1 MQQQYTTANSRTA
14 DKFVVRLPD
23 GLRADIAVLAEDND
37 RSMNSEIV
45 NRLKR
50 SITQDQL
57 NEEQTKLIGM
67 LLQRITELE
76 AKLQPELEAA

>member
-1 MQQQYTTANSRTA
+1 MQQQYTTTNSRTA

-76 AKLQPELEAA
+76 EKLQSDTEAA

>member
-1 MQQQYTTANSRTA
+1 MQQQYTTTSSRTA

-50 SITQDQL
+50 SMIQDQV
-57 NEEQTKLIGM
+57 NEEQTKLIG
-67 LLQRITELE
+67 LLLHRITELE
-76 AKLQPELEAA
+76 AQLPPEMEAA

>member
-1 MQQQYTTANSRTA
+1 MQQQYTTASSRTA

-50 SITQDQL
+50 SMVQDQV
-57 NEEQTKLIGM
+57 NEEQTKLIG
-67 LLQRITELE
+67 LLLNRITELE
-76 AKLQPELEAA
+76 AQLPPEMEAA

>member
-23 GLRADIAVLAEDND
+23 GLRADIAVLAGHND

-57 NEEQTKLIGM
+57 NEEQTKLISM

-76 AKLQPELEAA
+76 AQLHPEAEAA

>member
-1 MQQQYTTANSRTA
+1 MQQQYTTTNSRTA

-67 LLQRITELE
+67 LLHRITELE
-76 AKLQPELEAA
+76 AQLQPAAEAA

>member
-23 GLRADIAVLAEDND
+23 GLRADIAVLAGDND

-57 NEEQTKLIGM
+57 NEEQTKLISM

-76 AKLQPELEAA
+76 AQLQPVAEAA

>member
-76 AKLQPELEAA
+76 AQLQPEGEAA

>member
-1 MQQQYTTANSRTA
+1 MQQQYTTTSSRTA
-14 DKFVVRLPD
+14 DKFVIRLPD

-50 SITQDQL
+50 SIIQDQVS
-57 NEEQTKLIGM
+57 EEQTKLIGM
-67 LLQRITELE
+67 LLQRIDELE
-76 AKLQPELEAA
+76 AQLQPEAEAA

>member
-1 MQQQYTTANSRTA
+1 MQQQYTTPNSRTA

-76 AKLQPELEAA
+76 EKLQSDTEAA

>member
-57 NEEQTKLIGM
+57 TEEQTKLIGM

-76 AKLQPELEAA
+76 ARLQPESEAA

>member
-67 LLQRITELE
+67 HLQRITELE
-76 AKLQPELEAA
+76 EKLQSDTEAA

>member
-57 NEEQTKLIGM
+57 SEEQTKLIGM

-76 AKLQPELEAA
+76 AKLQPEAEAA

>member
-1 MQQQYTTANSRTA
+1 MQQQYTTTNSRTA
-14 DKFVVRLPD
+14 DKFVIRLPD

-50 SITQDQL
+50 SIIQDQVS
-57 NEEQTKLIGM
+57 EEQTKLIGM
-67 LLQRITELE
+67 LLQRIGELE
-76 AKLQPELEAA
+76 AQLQPEAEAA

>member
-1 MQQQYTTANSRTA
+1 MQQQYTTTNSRTA

-23 GLRADIAVLAEDND
+23 GLRDDIAVLAESND
-37 RSMNSEIV
+37 RSMNSEII

-50 SITQDQL
+50 TITQDQL

-67 LLQRITELE
+67 LLQRIDELE
-76 AKLQPELEAA
+76 AKLQQQAEAA

>member
-1 MQQQYTTANSRTA
+1 MQQQYTTPNSRTA

-76 AKLQPELEAA
+76 EKLQSVTEAA